1 MPHFNEINIYSLV
14 NEYTI
19 CVIFSANIFAS
30 VAMLPK
36 SSIVKTVK
44 RNVKSDKRESNEKST
59 SIGSIFN
66 MPTWKINLWHQN
78 KTNSGDLARFMR
90 FSVGVENEWMMV
102 SLISFPDYQIWNV
115 VNVCAQYNR
124 LHMTIC
130 QTIYFYYVSSVGIC
144 SFRNNQIEQKI
155 FYGKL
160 GKMSVILK

>member
-1 MPHFNEINIYSLV
+1 MKKNRRLYPQKFPHFNEINIYSLV

-19 CVIFSANIFAS
+19 CVISSANIFTS

-44 RNVKSDKRESNEKST
+44 RNVKSDKRESNETST

-90 FSVGVENEWMMV
+90 FSGGRKRMDDG
-102 SLISFPDYQIWNV
+102 FPYFRPDYQIWNV
-115 VNVCAQYNR
+115 VNVCVLNIIA
-124 LHMTIC
+124 C
-130 QTIYFYYVSSVGIC
+130 IYDHLS
-144 SFRNNQIEQKI
+144 NNLFLLRIKCWNLQLQK
-155 FYGKL
+155 
-160 GKMSVILK
+160 

>member
-1 MPHFNEINIYSLV
+1 ML
-14 NEYTI
+14 
-19 CVIFSANIFAS
+19 IFSP
-30 VAMLPK
+30 VLQCCQ
-36 SSIVKTVK
+36 SIVKTVK

-90 FSVGVENEWMMV
+90 FSGGRKRMDDG
-102 SLISFPDYQIWNV
+102 FPYFRPDYQIWNV

-160 GKMSVILK
+160 GKMRVILK